1 MSQSNPHVLFI
12 CGSLRR
18 ESLNAAL
25 MGLAVQRLPEGATA
39 EIYGQMA
46 ELPHYSTDLD
56 GPDGAPRVAVDLRA
70 RIAAADGLVFVT
82 PTYNHALPGGLKNLV
97 DWASRPFGA
106 HCLVG
111 KPSVVL
117 GCSPGRSGSTEA
129 VAYLREML
137 PFLGGRVVGDELP
150 MPEILGEMDPA
161 TGRLSERIDAH
172 LRGVL
177 AELCA

>member
-1 MSQSNPHVLFI
+1 MNRPGRHVLFI

-25 MGLAVQRLPEGATA
+25 MGLAVERLPAGATA
-39 EIYGQMA
+39 EVYRRIA
-46 ELPHYSTDLD
+46 DLPAYSTDLD
-56 GPDGAPRVAVDLRA
+56 GPEGAPEVAVDLRA
-70 RIAAADGLVFVT
+70 RISAADGLVFVT

-117 GCSPGRSGSTEA
+117 GCSGGRSGSKEA
-129 VAYLREML
+129 VAYLRDML

-150 MPEILGEMDPA
+150 MPEVLAEMDPA
-161 TGRLSERIDAH
+161 SGRLSERIDAH
-172 LRGVL
+172 LRRVL

>member
-1 MSQSNPHVLFI
+1 MSRPTPHVLFV

-25 MGLAVQRLPEGATA
+25 IGLAVDRLPADATA
-39 EIYGQMA
+39 EIYGRMA

-56 GPDGAPRVAVDLRA
+56 GPDGAPEVAVDLRA

-111 KPSVVL
+111 KRSVVL
-117 GCSPGRSGSTEA
+117 GCSGGRSGSKEA

-137 PFLGGRVVGDELP
+137 PFLGGSVIGDDLP
-150 MPEILGEMDPA
+150 MPEVLGEMNPA
-161 TGRLSERIDAH
+161 TGELSERIDAH

-177 AELCA
+177 AALCA